1 MGCKYHLLSVLLQ
14 IEIIVYLCPCM
25 SKSGKIL
32 VVDDNR
38 GILTALRLLLR
49 SRGYEV
55 ETFSDPSAVPVPELM
70 ASAAVLLDMNFKAA
84 VTNGNEGFY
93 WLARFRGLAPDTP
106 VILMTAYA
114 EIDLAVKGIKEG
126 ASDFIVKPWNNERLI
141 ETVDA
146 IAGRKHRST
155 LPESLSSTM
164 VWGNSPQMSNLLET
178 ITKAA
183 PTNANILILGENGTG
198 KGLLAE
204 EIHRRS
210 SRAAKQLYSVDVG
223 SIPESLFE
231 SELFGHVKGA
241 FTGAT
246 ASRAGKIENASG
258 STLFLDEITNLP
270 LHLQSKLLTVLQ
282 SRQVTRLGDN
292 NPRPVDI
299 RLICATNRN
308 IADMVGE
315 GTFREDLYYRIN
327 TITVNLL
334 PLRERRDDI
343 PVLANAFASEFGQ
356 HYGKPDIALD
366 AVAIDKLMQYSF
378 PGNIRQ
384 LRHAVEKAVILADD
398 NLLKAK
404 DFAFDASPVG
414 MTVSPTG
421 TIAEMEKK
429 MIANAMV
436 ECGGNLSE
444 VAARLGITRQT
455 LYNKI
460 KRMGL

>member
-1 MGCKYHLLSVLLQ
+1 
-14 IEIIVYLCPCM
+14 
-25 SKSGKIL
+25 
-32 VVDDNR
+32 
-38 GILTALRLLLR
+38 
-49 SRGYEV
+49 
-55 ETFSDPSAVPVPELM
+55 
-70 ASAAVLLDMNFKAA
+70 
-84 VTNGNEGFY
+84 
-93 WLARFRGLAPDTP
+93 FRGLAPGTP

-126 ASDFIVKPWNNERLI
+126 ASDFIVKPWNNERLM

-155 LPESLSSTM
+155 LPESLSSAM

-210 SRAAKQLYSVDVG
+210 SRAVNQLCSVDVG

-292 NPRPVDI
+292 KSRPMDI

-308 IADMVGE
+308 IAEMVGE

-343 PVLANAFASEFGQ
+343 PVLANAFASEFGR
-356 HYGKPDIALD
+356 HYGKPDISLED
-366 AVAIDKLMQYSF
+366 GAIDKLMQYSF

-404 DFAFDASPVG
+404 DFAFDASPIG
-414 MTVSPTG
+414 LTVSPTG

>member
-1 MGCKYHLLSVLLQ
+1 
-14 IEIIVYLCPCM
+14 M
-25 SKSGKIL
+25 SKSRKIL

-55 ETFSDPSAVPVPELM
+55 ETYSDPAAVPVPELM
-70 ASAAVLLDMNFKAA
+70 SAAAVLLDMNFKAV

-93 WLARFRGLAPDTP
+93 WLARFKNFAPATP
-106 VILMTAYA
+106 IILMTAYA
-114 EIDLAVKGIKEG
+114 EITLAVKGIKEG
-126 ASDFIVKPWNNERLI
+126 ASDFIVKPWNNERLM

-146 IAGRKHRST
+146 VAGKKSRLSE
-155 LPESLSSTM
+155 PESSSSTM
-164 VWGNSPQMSNLLET
+164 IWGNSPQMANLLDT
-178 ITKAA
+178 IAKAA
-183 PTNANILILGENGTG
+183 PTDANILILGENGTG

-210 SRAAKQLYSVDVG
+210 SRATNQLFSVDVG

-231 SELFGHVKGA
+231 SELFGNVKGA

-246 ASRAGKIENASG
+246 SSRAGKIENASG
-258 STLFLDEITNLP
+258 STLFLDEIANLP

-292 NPRPVDI
+292 KPRTVDI

-334 PLRERRDDI
+334 PLRERREDI
-343 PVLANAFASEFGQ
+343 PVLANAFASEFGA

-366 AVAIDKLMQYSF
+366 SGAVDKLMQYSF

-384 LRHAVEKAVILADD
+384 LRHAIEKAVILADG

-404 DFAFDASPVG
+404 DFSFDASPVG
-414 MTVSPTG
+414 LNVTSTG

-429 MIANAMV
+429 MIANAME